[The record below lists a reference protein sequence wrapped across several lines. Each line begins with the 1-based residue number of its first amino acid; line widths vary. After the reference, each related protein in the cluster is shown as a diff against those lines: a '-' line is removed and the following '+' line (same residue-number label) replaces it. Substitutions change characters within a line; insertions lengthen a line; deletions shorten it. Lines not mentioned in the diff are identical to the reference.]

1 MGDRTYVSLYIPTE
15 LVGKAMPIIESGAGL
30 PCDEGD
36 RPDQVTFLGF
46 EECNY
51 GELGCEEALIEAGIP
66 YTKRREAGCE
76 YTAGREHV
84 RFTHEG
90 ELVRFEVYDEDRGV
104 PLDKMEMALERDEEG
119 DPVFEALEALGRV
132 ERLVARHKASTVP
145 LPWDNQA
152 KYGRR
157 YLERKA

>member
-15 LVGKAMPIIESGAGL
+15 LVGKAMPIIEEGAGL

-46 EECNY
+46 DECNY

-66 YTKRREAGCE
+66 YTKRWEAGCE

-84 RFTHEG
+84 RFTPDG
-90 ELVRFEVYDEDRGV
+90 ELVRFDVYDEDRGV
-104 PLDKMEMALERDEEG
+104 PLDELERALERNEDTIPG
-119 DPVFEALEALGRV
+119 ALDALGRV
-132 ERLVARHKASTVP
+132 ERLVACRKAKTFP

-152 KYGRR
+152 EYGRR